1 MSFTLSKIVGCKNFT
16 LYTLSIQGIP
26 IKFYTKYRT
35 TLHRNRH
42 LININTL
49 ISVANFGN
57 EPTFHPRRKETLN
70 IVAGVRNSSNSK
82 KC

>member
-26 IKFYTKYRT
+26 IKFYTKYHA
-35 TLHRNRH
+35 TLQRNRH
-42 LININTL
+42 LIDPL

-70 IVAGVRNSSNSK
+70 TVAGVRNSSNSK
-82 KC
+82 KR

>member
-26 IKFYTKYRT
+26 IKFYTKYHA
-35 TLHRNRH
+35 TLQRNRH
-42 LININTL
+42 LIAPL

-70 IVAGVRNSSNSK
+70 TVAGVRNSSNSNK
-82 KC
+82 R

>member
-26 IKFYTKYRT
+26 IKFYTKYHA
-35 TLHRNRH
+35 TLQRNRH

>member
-26 IKFYTKYRT
+26 IKFYTKYHA
-35 TLHRNRH
+35 TLQRNRH
-42 LININTL
+42 LISPL

-70 IVAGVRNSSNSK
+70 TVAGVRNSSNSK
-82 KC
+82 KR

>member
-26 IKFYTKYRT
+26 IKFYTKYHA
-35 TLHRNRH
+35 TLQRNRH
-42 LININTL
+42 LIAPL

-57 EPTFHPRRKETLN
+57 EPTFHPRRRETLN
-70 IVAGVRNSSNSK
+70 TVAGVRNSSNSK
-82 KC
+82 KR

>member
-26 IKFYTKYRT
+26 IKFYTKYHA
-35 TLHRNRH
+35 TLQRNRH
-42 LININTL
+42 LIAPL

-82 KC
+82 KR

>member
-26 IKFYTKYRT
+26 IKFYTKYHA
-35 TLHRNRH
+35 TLQRNRH
-42 LININTL
+42 LIAPL

-57 EPTFHPRRKETLN
+57 EPVFHPRRKETLN
-70 IVAGVRNSSNSK
+70 TVAGVRNSSNSNK
-82 KC
+82 R

>member
-1 MSFTLSKIVGCKNFT
+1 MSFTLSKIVGCKTFT

-26 IKFYTKYRT
+26 IKFYTKYHA
-35 TLHRNRH
+35 TLQRNRH
-42 LININTL
+42 LIAPL

-70 IVAGVRNSSNSK
+70 TVAGVRNSSNSK
-82 KC
+82 KR

>member
-26 IKFYTKYRT
+26 IKFYTKYCT
-35 TLHRNRH
+35 TLQRNSH
-42 LININTL
+42 LINTL

-70 IVAGVRNSSNSK
+70 TVAGVRNSSNSK
-82 KC
+82 KR